1 MTIETLEK
9 ENKIIK
15 KVKFDKEKF
24 LKEMFLTDE
33 EIKAKLD
40 EHDEYYKTH
49 KFVWTPVKESYLNW
63 IKRLN
68 FKYELWS

>member
-49 KFVWTPVKESYLNW
+49 KFV
-63 IKRLN
+63 
-68 FKYELWS
+68 